1 MKIMN
6 RQIFQTL
13 IRCCAAVALFAVVAA
28 AQDPEIKRPALS
40 VPESADLAAS
50 LVPKGWR
57 IEAETLNQ
65 ADLNGDGR
73 PDAAFVISNGGSD
86 ATGADAS
93 LVVKHVLVLALRGS
107 DGRLHRSLVND
118 AAVLDGD
125 EGGVMGDPFQSLS
138 VERGAIVIGHYG
150 GSRDRW
156 SFTHR
161 YRFQNEKWTLIGLT
175 IGNTDTLNLEHFD
188 NQDINLSTGLVQAG
202 EKGGDDEE
210 RQKPER
216 SGSYYE
222 LEAPLI
228 DKAPMIDGQVAADEW
243 PGYNVRLNQKQ
254 HVLRNPQLWRDANDL
269 SVKLHAVYS
278 GADLFLCA
286 EVTDNEV
293 TAGDAVRLV
302 NKRGLVIKPLE
313 SKLVPNANGYIFEA
327 RYSLK
332 AMAIA
337 LKADDK
343 YIVENVE
350 MTIDPSSDYADAQG
364 FQLRAS
370 VEVVDVDK
378 SVVPGARAVV
388 STRLAGSPFTGAIR
402 IFRKGT
408 LVLVSD
414 SEQ

>member
-6 RQIFQTL
+6 RQICQTL
-13 IRCCAAVALFAVVAA
+13 IGCCAATALFAVVAA
-28 AQDPEIKRPALS
+28 AQDETKRPPLI
-40 VPESADLAAS
+40 VPEVADSAAAF
-50 LVPKGWR
+50 VPKGWR
-57 IEAETLNQ
+57 VHAETLSQ

-73 PDAAFVISNGGSD
+73 ADAAFVITNGGSVTAGSD
-86 ATGADAS
+86 EQSIA
-93 LVVKHVLVLALRGS
+93 KNVLVLALRGS
-107 DGRLHRSLVND
+107 DGRLHRSMVND
-118 AAVLDGD
+118 AAVFDGD
-125 EGGVMGDPFQSLS
+125 EGGVFGDPFQSLA
-138 VERGAIVIGHYG
+138 VERGAVVIGHYG

-188 NQDINLSTGLVQAG
+188 NTDINLSTGLVQAG
-202 EKGGDDEE
+202 AKGSDDDEP
-210 RQKPER
+210 RKPER

-222 LEAPLI
+222 LEAALVDTP
-228 DKAPMIDGQVAADEW
+228 PTVDGQLAVDEW
-243 PGYNVRLNQKQ
+243 PGYSVRLYQKQ
-254 HVLRNPQLWRDANDL
+254 HVLRNAQLWRDANDL
-269 SVKLHAVYS
+269 SAKLHAVYS

-293 TAGDAVRLV
+293 TPGDAVRLV
-302 NKRGLVIKPLE
+302 NKRGLIIKPLE

-332 AMAIA
+332 EIANA

-364 FQLRAS
+364 FQLPAS
-370 VEVVDVDK
+370 VEIVDVDK
-378 SVVPGARAVV
+378 AGAPGLHSVL
-388 STRLAGSPFTGAIR
+388 STRLPGSPFPGAIR

-408 LVLVSD
+408 LVLISD
-414 SEQ
+414 SKQ